1 MAATSKV
8 IARLVPY
15 DGKKNDDL
23 ANFFYH
29 ASLRFKA
36 AGLDTDEKKVGF
48 VLQHL
53 QKPASSWAQPIVE
66 KWTEDKLIQTSNTAN
81 GVTTWDATSGAWKD
95 YNEFKNWLWDRSG
108 KADRTKDAEAKLEAI
123 KQGKGSVHDYITLFE
138 DITLQLPSHY
148 VEPLLRRVFMKGLR
162 ESVRVTLESYK
173 DSSTWTLKEWKKN
186 AIDLETNK
194 KINALHYTEYTPQKA
209 IKEMPKGWG
218 DPMDVDAQRYAFK
231 KKKGWINKRHQR
243 PKSQFKG
250 TCNKCGKTGHKAA
263 QCFVKKKKP
272 LVTKEQ
278 QWDDN
283 LFGGSDDD
291 MDEDESDNEDF
302 QHPALA
308 N

>member
-1 MAATSKV
+1 
-8 IARLVPY
+8 
-15 DGKKNDDL
+15 
-23 ANFFYH
+23 
-29 ASLRFKA
+29 
-36 AGLDTDEKKVGF
+36 
-48 VLQHL
+48 
-53 QKPASSWAQPIVE
+53 
-66 KWTEDKLIQTSNTAN
+66 
-81 GVTTWDATSGAWKD
+81 
-95 YNEFKNWLWDRSG
+95 
-108 KADRTKDAEAKLEAI
+108 
-123 KQGKGSVHDYITLFE
+123 
-138 DITLQLPSHY
+138 
-148 VEPLLRRVFMKGLR
+148 MKGLR

-173 DSSTWTLKEWKKN
+173 DSGTWTLPDWKKN

-302 QHPALA
+302 QHPTLA